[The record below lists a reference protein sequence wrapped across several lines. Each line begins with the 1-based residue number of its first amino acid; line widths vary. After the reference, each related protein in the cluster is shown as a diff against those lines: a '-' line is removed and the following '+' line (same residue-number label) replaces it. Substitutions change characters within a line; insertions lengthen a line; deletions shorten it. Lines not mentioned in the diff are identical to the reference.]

1 MVIEWPRQAMRR
13 PTVARHARQVPNT
26 SSRSP
31 QTRSAAARTG
41 TTPWA
46 RIFAAVYEPF
56 LWAAERTT
64 LRELRSQ
71 QLGHTQGQTLE
82 IGAGTGLNLDHYPV
96 DLDELLLVEPD
107 PAMRAHLR
115 RAASRERSRRR
126 LPPVHVLDGAAE
138 QLPFADDSIDT
149 VVSTLVLCSVDDPP
163 LALQE
168 IVRVLRPGGQ
178 LIFIEH
184 VRDTGPAAASWQDR
198 LAPLW
203 RRFARGCRCNQDT
216 EELIVASAL
225 VLDSVRRTSW
235 RGMPGI
241 VRPLIVGRATRAY
254 AGDASHIDHS

>member
-1 MVIEWPRQAMRR
+1 MRH
-13 PTVARHARQVPNT
+13 PTGAVHPDQVSNATAPPEM
-26 SSRSP
+26 RS
-31 QTRSAAARTG
+31 SAAQTG
-41 TTPWA
+41 RTPWA
-46 RIFAAVYEPF
+46 RIFAALYEPF
-56 LWAAERTT
+56 LWAGERST
-64 LRELRSQ
+64 LRRLRSL
-71 QLGHTQGQTLE
+71 QLSHAYGRTLE

-107 PAMRAHLR
+107 PAMRAQLR
-115 RAASRERSRRR
+115 RAVSREGSKRR
-126 LPPVHVLDGAAE
+126 LPPVQVLDGAAE
-138 QLPFADDSIDT
+138 QLPFADGSIDT

-225 VLDSVRRTSW
+225 VLDPVQHRSW

-254 AGDASHIDHS
+254 TGDASHIDHS